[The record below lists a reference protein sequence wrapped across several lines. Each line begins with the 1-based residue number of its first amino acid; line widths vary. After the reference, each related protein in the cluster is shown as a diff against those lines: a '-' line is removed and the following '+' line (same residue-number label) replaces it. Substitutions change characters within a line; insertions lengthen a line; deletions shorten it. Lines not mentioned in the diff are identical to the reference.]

1 MFWEPATTIFIF
13 LHNIDPDILIVNP
26 PNKISPTK
34 FESPVEFITQN
45 RRSIEERQHFK
56 SETQSEW
63 EQSIIFVIVAQ
74 NPSKRITEEIISGCG
89 GNCSLPVITF
99 LGWEFTSPQSMTH
112 TPLVIT
118 IQTQACACKEELVV
132 AVVFFRW
139 FFQTW
144 LIWAFR

>member
-56 SETQSEW
+56 SETQSE
-63 EQSIIFVIVAQ
+63 ESE
-74 NPSKRITEEIISGCG
+74 NNR
-89 GNCSLPVITF
+89 LY
-99 LGWEFTSPQSMTH
+99 L
-112 TPLVIT
+112 
-118 IQTQACACKEELVV
+118 
-132 AVVFFRW
+132 
-139 FFQTW
+139 
-144 LIWAFR
+144 